1 MRRLD
6 RKMYAYDKL
15 YLSRAQGVLG
25 SMLDFAVNDLGIPVG
40 EFYMRFLVSP
50 VSEAFQS
57 GESAVIAGRSGI
69 ELAADILEDRSL
81 ASRYRPNANRSPEYW
96 AGWALAYFQWNTG
109 LQFARINA
117 SIPITEILNMY
128 NPFHEMDITQF
139 CDHMAILFSSRNTVS
154 NLKRRRVEIGLSQS
168 ELAKLSEVPVRTIQ
182 QYEQRQKNINAA
194 KAETLIRIAKY
205 LYCSVEDLMELNP

>member
-1 MRRLD
+1 M
-6 RKMYAYDKL
+6 MYAYDRL
-15 YLSRAQGVLG
+15 YLSRAQSVLA
-25 SMLDFAVNDLGIPVG
+25 SMLDFAVYDLSIPIE

-50 VSEAFQS
+50 LSNGFQS

-69 ELAADILEDRSL
+69 ELAADVMEDRSL
-81 ASRYRPNANRSPEYW
+81 TSRYRPNANRSPEYW
-96 AGWALAYFQWNTG
+96 TGWALAFFQWKSN

-117 SIPITEILNMY
+117 SIPITEILQMY

-139 CDHMAILFSSRNTVS
+139 CDHMLDLYRKRNLVS
-154 NLKRRRVEIGLSQS
+154 NLKRMRQKTGLSQS
-168 ELAKLSEVPVRTIQ
+168 DLAKLSNVPVRTIQ

-205 LYCSVEDLMELNP
+205 LYCSVDDLMELPED

>member
-1 MRRLD
+1 M
-6 RKMYAYDKL
+6 MYAYDRL
-15 YLSRAQGVLG
+15 YLSRAQSVLA
-25 SMLDFAVNDLGIPVG
+25 SMLDFAVYDLSIPIE

-50 VSEAFQS
+50 LSNGFQS

-69 ELAADILEDRSL
+69 ELAADVMEDRSL
-81 ASRYRPNANRSPEYW
+81 TSRYRPNANRSPEYW
-96 AGWALAYFQWNTG
+96 TGWALAFFQWKSN

-117 SIPITEILNMY
+117 SIPITEILQMY

-139 CDHMAILFSSRNTVS
+139 CDHMLELYRKRNLVS
-154 NLKRRRVEIGLSQS
+154 NLKRMRQKTGLSQS

-205 LYCSVEDLMELNP
+205 LYCSVDDLMELPED

>member
-1 MRRLD
+1 M
-6 RKMYAYDKL
+6 MYAYDRL
-15 YLSRAQGVLG
+15 YLSRAQSVLA
-25 SMLDFAVNDLGIPVG
+25 SMLDFAVYDLSIPIE

-50 VSEAFQS
+50 LSNGFQS

-69 ELAADILEDRSL
+69 ELAADVMEDRSL
-81 ASRYRPNANRSPEYW
+81 TSRYRPNANRSPEYW
-96 AGWALAYFQWNTG
+96 TGWALAFFQWKSN

-117 SIPITEILNMY
+117 SIPITEILQMY

-139 CDHMAILFSSRNTVS
+139 CDHMLDLYRKRNLVS
-154 NLKRRRVEIGLSQS
+154 NLKRMRQKTGLSQS

-205 LYCSVEDLMELNP
+205 LYCSVDDLMELPED

>member
-1 MRRLD
+1 M
-6 RKMYAYDKL
+6 MYAYDRL
-15 YLSRAQGVLG
+15 YLSRAQSVLA
-25 SMLDFAVNDLGIPVG
+25 SMLDFAVYDLSIPIE

-50 VSEAFQS
+50 LSNGFQS

-69 ELAADILEDRSL
+69 ELAADVMEDRSL
-81 ASRYRPNANRSPEYW
+81 TSRYRPNANRSPEYW
-96 AGWALAYFQWNTG
+96 TGWALAFFQWKSN

-117 SIPITEILNMY
+117 SIPITEILQMY

-139 CDHMAILFSSRNTVS
+139 YDHMLDLYRKRNLVS
-154 NLKRRRVEIGLSQS
+154 NLKKMRQKTGLSQS

-205 LYCSVEDLMELNP
+205 LYCSVDDLMELPED

>member
-1 MRRLD
+1 M
-6 RKMYAYDKL
+6 MYAYDRL
-15 YLSRAQGVLG
+15 YLSRAQSVLA
-25 SMLDFAVNDLGIPVG
+25 SMLDFAVYDLSIPIE

-50 VSEAFQS
+50 LSNGFQS

-69 ELAADILEDRSL
+69 ELAADVMEDRSL
-81 ASRYRPNANRSPEYW
+81 TSRYRPNANRSPEYW
-96 AGWALAYFQWNTG
+96 TGWALAFFQWKSN

-117 SIPITEILNMY
+117 SIPITEILQMY

-139 CDHMAILFSSRNTVS
+139 CDHMLELYRKRNLVS
-154 NLKRRRVEIGLSQS
+154 NLKRMRQKTGLSQS
-168 ELAKLSEVPVRTIQ
+168 DLAKLSNVPVRTIQ

-205 LYCSVEDLMELNP
+205 LYCSVDDLMELPED